1 MFTHAIPSDRF
12 KTNNEQMKTKTF
24 ILVLITIIFSAV
36 SLHAQQVEYHYF
48 DNIDGVRIDYRWS
61 RANLLNRNSDAVLYL
76 QLTNE
81 NDHAVKIV
89 YTVGFYRDD
98 QVFMESENSVLCLN
112 PGQRRRGSRSDM
124 RYSAEGLNMEMTEEE
139 GFSWDFVVF
148 DAEEASCD

>member
-1 MFTHAIPSDRF
+1 MQAKKI
-12 KTNNEQMKTKTF
+12 
-24 ILVLITIIFSAV
+24 ILILITIIFPAV
-36 SLHAQQVEYHYF
+36 SMQGQQVEYHYF
-48 DNIDGVRIDYRWS
+48 DSLDGVRIDYRWS
-61 RANLLNRNSDAVLYL
+61 RANLLNRNSDAILYL

-98 QVFMESENSVLCLN
+98 QLFLESDSSVLCLN

-124 RYSAEGLNMEMTEEE
+124 RYSAEGMDMSMTEEE
-139 GFSWDFVVF
+139 WFSWGFVVF